1 MQTSCTYLKKIALSI
16 TNLIL
21 LMTMYNHINSGASW
35 WKRLEGSSRDVLEA
49 LDTNQMHGDLL
60 EEYEF
65 EVPE

>member
-1 MQTSCTYLKKIALSI
+1 
-16 TNLIL
+16 
-21 LMTMYNHINSGASW
+21 MTMYNHINSGASW